1 MSGLPVCLKP
11 TMESWLRRACSA
23 MSPSHSSPFHATP
36 TWTRCFPER
45 SSVAQRSAVCR
56 FPVRV
61 PAAAGV
67 TMNKRAIDTLSSE
80 LALDLTAARDHFAQV
95 TAGLDGERLL
105 GPKLAIVNPP
115 LWEIG
120 HIGWFQEHWCLRE
133 GRHSGKILP
142 NADALYDSSNVAH
155 DTRWDLPLPALAATR
170 AYLAD
175 VLDKTLERLGR
186 EPDNETLRYFVRLV
200 TLHEDMHAEALHYT
214 HQTLGYPD
222 PATGVRPLQG
232 NGSDLEFDGGSFRL
246 GAERDEER
254 FV

>member
-80 LALDLTAARDHFAQV
+80 LARDLTAARDHFAQV
-95 TAGLDGERLL
+95 SAGLVGERLL

-120 HIGWFQEHWCLRE
+120 HVGWFQEKWCLRTDRPAE
-133 GRHSGKILP
+133 SLLKD
-142 NADALYDSSNVAH
+142 ADRLYDSSPVPH
-155 DTRWDLPLPALAATR
+155 DVRWDLPLPSIEHTR
-170 AYLAD
+170 SYLQN
-175 VLDKTLERLGR
+175 VLERVLERL
-186 EPDNETLRYFVRLV
+186 
-200 TLHEDMHAEALHYT
+200 
-214 HQTLGYPD
+214 
-222 PATGVRPLQG
+222 
-232 NGSDLEFDGGSFRL
+232 
-246 GAERDEER
+246 ER
-254 FV
+254 